1 MGSSLQSRKR
11 CVTLSRGG
19 SGLRARR
26 TLKATPSGCSC
37 CPGTAQQGA
46 GIAALTARC
55 SRLTGPRAR
64 HVTANAY
71 PWRHCSA
78 SFSFTSCLFVYHCS
92 PPPEHLAGWCA
103 QSNCLSPLSAVTM
116 AVTQSAASPTSHLSI
131 LCSSCCSHV
140 PRHCCLQSKVGILSL
155 LLATFHIAHQ
165 QGCALKHK
173 KTGIWAIS
181 PQSAAGACS
190 LEGLHCPAPN
200 PPPCF
205 HTVHLQ
211 RLRLPTSQCPLI
223 CLPLQTPYRCTR
235 ITGLQN
241 ICRLE
246 LSCNSSATSSRAVAL
261 CPPAEARAHR
271 RAPSCTMGQGWTPPS
286 EVTQALSPLAA
297 CHSIASAPKMFIL
310 AESASSDQI
319 LKAQRGA
326 EHGVFCWNCMTPA
339 LPLQSPH
346 QLIHLCWNQA
356 GRPLRAAAE
365 HPANNGAEQW
375 QEVGTS
381 MQASLLAAGP

>member
-19 SGLRARR
+19 SGLWARR

-64 HVTANAY
+64 HVTASAY

-140 PRHCCLQSKVGILSL
+140 LRHCCLQSKVGILSL
-155 LLATFHIAHQ
+155 LLATFQCTSARLCIETQENRHLGNQ
-165 QGCALKHK
+165 PSVSSWSLQPGGTALPCTKPPTLFSHSSFAEVK
-173 KTGIWAIS
+173 
-181 PQSAAGACS
+181 
-190 LEGLHCPAPN
+190 APN
-200 PPPCF
+200 LSVPPLSACPC
-205 HTVHLQ
+205 
-211 RLRLPTSQCPLI
+211 RPLI
-223 CLPLQTPYRCTR
+223 
-235 ITGLQN
+235 
-241 ICRLE
+241 
-246 LSCNSSATSSRAVAL
+246 AAHAL
-261 CPPAEARAHR
+261 LVCKIFA
-271 RAPSCTMGQGWTPPS
+271 GWS
-286 EVTQALSPLAA
+286 
-297 CHSIASAPKMFIL
+297 
-310 AESASSDQI
+310 
-319 LKAQRGA
+319 
-326 EHGVFCWNCMTPA
+326 
-339 LPLQSPH
+339 
-346 QLIHLCWNQA
+346 
-356 GRPLRAAAE
+356 
-365 HPANNGAEQW
+365 
-375 QEVGTS
+375 
-381 MQASLLAAGP
+381 